1 MKKILTRIQSER
13 ALSQATFQNW
23 RQKKREQFKVMFEA
37 DKDQD
42 KVSTNLFASLHKT
55 FIALSYEDEL
65 TVKYQPIWM
74 EDEEVAD
81 NMEIIAKNAFN
92 KMWLDKINWQKQS
105 DRAIYNVSIRLLEWD
120 EDKNEPETYILD
132 PMSWY
137 ADPSPMWPCSD
148 DYRWHWF
155 DTVAS
160 IDELKEMWYNT
171 DWLLKISEE
180 QKNTEIYRKQALWQD
195 EQSDDT
201 ENKLVWLANHY
212 FKDGEIWYKAVC
224 NSDCSKLLELKEYGE
239 ECPIVLNFYELARWS
254 ATGWASLLDR
264 MEDKQRMDNKLVN
277 LMLIKAIREW
287 LWGDFVYDGDV
298 IRDASKL
305 WTPTTKRR
313 YIKAGNLTNGK
324 RLQDAI
330 MELPQSQ
337 IKQDV
342 EMMRQTLRREWQTS
356 VWIDQVIQWVRWDK
370 SITASE
376 SQTIQQ
382 NANLNLALNNK
393 IDAIWEKDFWRKLYK
408 MYQKNFDANKKLI
421 ARLSVGFGSRT
432 ITIDKKDFM
441 SSNELDVIVINKS
454 DKVAQMEKEK
464 LSIPYYQQEA
474 NNPELSK
481 IVRLFFKR
489 KIARLSGMQP
499 DEIQFAYFDPVEEK
513 AKEEVILLNYDKD
526 IKIIDPTEDQMTY
539 LMIYKRA
546 IDTPAKERAVIKRSQ
561 ILKEQLKKQTWQP
574 QGMDKMLNNQMMS
587 NSLSQQRQTQAPSA
601 QDITNL

>member
-1 MKKILTRIQSER
+1 MNKILTRIQSER

-37 DKDQD
+37 DKDSD

-92 KMWLDKINWQKQS
+92 QMWLDKINWQKQS

-120 EDKNEPETYILD
+120 EDENKPETYILD

-201 ENKLVWLANHY
+201 VNKLVWLANHY
-212 FKDGEIWYKAVC
+212 FKEWDIWYKAVC

-254 ATGWASLLDR
+254 ATWGASLLDR

-305 WTPTTKRR
+305 WNPTTKRR
-313 YIKAGNLTNGK
+313 YIKASNLTNGK

-393 IDAIWEKDFWRKLYK
+393 IDAIWEKDFWRKIYK

-526 IKIIDPTEDQMTY
+526 IKIVDPTEDQMTY

-587 NSLSQQRQTQAPSA
+587 NSLSQQRQSQAPSA
-601 QDITNL
+601 QDITNT

>member
-74 EDEEVAD
+74 EDEEIAD

>member
-1 MKKILTRIQSER
+1 MNKILTRIQSER

-42 KVSTNLFASLHKT
+42 KVTTNLFASLHKT

-92 KMWLDKINWQKQS
+92 QMWLDKINWQKQS

-120 EDKNEPETYILD
+120 EDDNKPETYILD

-160 IDELKEMWYNT
+160 IDELKEMWYDT
-171 DWLLKISEE
+171 DWLIKMSEE
-180 QKNTEIYRKQALWQD
+180 QKNTEIYRKEALWQD

-201 ENKLVWLANHY
+201 ENKIVWLANHY
-212 FKDGEIWYKAVC
+212 FKDGDIWYKAVC

-254 ATGWASLLDR
+254 ATGGASLLDR

-287 LWGDFVYDGDV
+287 LWGDFVYDWDV

-305 WTPTTKRR
+305 GNPTTKRR

-441 SSNELDVIVINKS
+441 SSNELDVIVVNKS

-499 DEIQFAYFDPVEEK
+499 DEIQFAYFDPTEEK

-526 IKIIDPTEDQMTY
+526 IKITDPSEDQMTY

-546 IDTPAKERAVIKRSQ
+546 IDTPAKERAIIKRSQ

-587 NSLSQQRQTQAPSA
+587 NSLSQQRQSQAPSA
-601 QDITNL
+601 QDITNI